1 MVNINIRRNLWIK
14 KYTKNIVDKYYKIIY
29 NKCTYNNEEEIK
41 WNLVL
46 L

>member
-1 MVNINIRRNLWIK
+1 MVNIKIRRNLWIK
-14 KYTKNIVDKYYKIIY
+14 KYPKNIVDKYYKIIY
-29 NKCTYNNEEEIK
+29 NKYAYNNKEEIK